1 MTRRERVRVASLW
14 TAKRKVG
21 AMFREAY
28 QPPPLYPS
36 LRRTKINFAW
46 VCPLCG
52 RENWEVEEA
61 ILTSAPEGAT
71 LRFFRDAWG
80 WQVEPAPSK
89 RTKVCPHCRR
99 PLREEDIERG
109 FYRWLH
115 RLARRNIRAFS
126 YLAAL
131 LTREEREALRRR
143 ASEGLYAKVLAAA
156 LKET

>member
-1 MTRRERVRVASLW
+1 MTRRERVKVASLW
-14 TAKRKVG
+14 SARGKAGV
-21 AMFREAY
+21 MFREPY

-36 LRRTKINFAW
+36 LRRAKIDFAW

-52 RENWEVEEA
+52 RQNWEVEEA
-61 ILTSAPEGAT
+61 VLTSAPKGAT

-89 RTKVCPHCRR
+89 RAKVCPHCRR
-99 PLREEDIERG
+99 ALREEDVERG

-126 YLAAL
+126 YLATL
-131 LTREEREALRRR
+131 LTRRERETLQRR
-143 ASEGLYAKVLAAA
+143 AGRLLHAEVLAAA